1 MIETI
6 IITFFATLAGYRAVL
21 SWANRGAIGTMRER
35 FAVILGG
42 GGPGAVPKGGGG
54 PGAVPK

>member
-1 MIETI
+1 MTELITA
-6 IITFFATLAGYRAVL
+6 IITALAYWALLQVCNRAP
-21 SWANRGAIGTMRER
+21 SGSKRGR